1 MKNLFYILLA
11 VVFVGATAFAA
22 VSSFPYSTT
31 FQTDNIGA
39 GNWTVNNTHG
49 QNFVNV
55 STAGSGNGDD
65 FCVAVTQNTNS
76 NGDYS
81 ALRLNL
87 NTTGLTFT
95 GAEAF
100 TFVWK
105 ISAPS
110 NKIVLQVWE
119 NSSGSFVQVGSN
131 ITLNQTAYTLATF
144 TPPSGMGNKS
154 SVDLEIRV
162 AQIANGNPNATVS
175 IDDPTLTGGALPIQL
190 SSFTGIAL
198 ENTVRLDWATES
210 ETNNYG
216 WYIERMAENEANYT
230 ELGFVAGAGTTLEPQ
245 VYSYS
250 DENVASGKYYYRL
263 RQVDLTGDV
272 SYSQPIQVVVNGVL
286 AVGDKGGPVVF
297 KLNQNYPNPF
307 NPSTEIKY
315 SVAKAGLVTLKVY
328 NLIGQEVASLVNQ
341 EQTAGEHA
349 VKFDASSL
357 SSGIYL
363 YRLSSGSETAVK
375 SMMLVK

>member
-39 GNWTVNNTHG
+39 GNWTTSQTGGQNLWVNNSTVG
-49 QNFVNV
+49 DGDAASVSITVINANPSTSSLFV
-55 STAGSGNGDD
+55 T
-65 FCVAVTQNTNS
+65 
-76 NGDYS
+76 
-81 ALRLNL
+81 L

-95 GAEAF
+95 GGEFIQFSYTNSVASTRQTLTVHE
-100 TFVWK
+100 
-105 ISAPS
+105 SAT
-110 NKIVLQVWE
+110 NTQI
-119 NSSGSFVQVGSN
+119 GSVN
-131 ITLNQTAYTLATF
+131 INTVVTTYTVAGPFFLPA
-144 TPPSGMGNKS
+144 SMGNQGSVTIELRLNKGQNGQNTVI
-154 SVDLEIRV
+154 SVDNFVI
-162 AQIANGNPNATVS
+162 S
-175 IDDPTLTGGALPIQL
+175 GGALPIQL

-250 DENVASGKYYYRL
+250 DENVATGKYYYRL